1 MIVDVVSLFPEIV
14 SAALSHSIPQRAIDK
29 GLAQLNLI
37 QLRDYGQGNYRRVD
51 DYPYGGGGGMVMAC
65 EPLGQCLDALLEKNS
80 YDEVIYLS
88 PDGARFNQPTA
99 NRLSLGKRLL
109 LLCGHYKGIDQRIR
123 DRYVTLEISIGDY
136 VLSGGELAGAVVVD
150 SLFRLLPGA
159 MSDETSALT
168 DSFQDGL
175 LAPPVYTRP
184 ELWREMPVPSVLLS
198 GHDAEI
204 SKWRHEQALE
214 RTRLRRPDM
223 LD

>member
-1 MIVDVVSLFPEIV
+1 M
-14 SAALSHSIPQRAIDK
+14 DK
-29 GLAQLNLI
+29 GLAELNLI
-37 QLRDYGQGNYRRVD
+37 QLREYGQGNYRRVD

-65 EPLGQCLDALLEKNS
+65 EPLAQCLDALLLKNR

-88 PDGARFNQPTA
+88 PDGERFNQSTA

-123 DRYVTLEISIGDY
+123 DHYVTMEISIGDY
-136 VLSGGELAGAVVVD
+136 VLSGGELAAAVVID

-175 LAPPVYTRP
+175 LAPPLYTRP
-184 ELWREMPVPSVLLS
+184 EVWRGLAVPSVLLS

-204 SKWRHEQALE
+204 ARWRHEQSLE
-214 RTRLRRPDM
+214 RTQRRRPDL

>member
-14 SAALSHSIPQRAIDK
+14 SSALSHSIPQRVIDK

-37 QLRDYGQGNYRRVD
+37 QLRDYGHGNYRRVD

-65 EPLGQCLDALLEKNS
+65 EPLGQCLDALLEKNT

-88 PDGARFNQPTA
+88 PDGERYKQPTA
-99 NRLSLGKRLL
+99 NRLSLAHRLL

-123 DRYVTLEISIGDY
+123 DTYVTLELSIGDY
-136 VLSGGELAGAVVVD
+136 VLSGGELAAAVVVD
-150 SLFRLLPGA
+150 SVFRLLPGA
-159 MSDETSALT
+159 IGDETSALT

-184 ELWREMPVPSVLLS
+184 DVWRGMPVPSILLS
-198 GHDAEI
+198 GHDAEV
-204 SKWRHEQALE
+204 SRWRHEQALE
-214 RTRLRRPDM
+214 RTQLRRPDM